1 MGALTSRQHAGVEEV
16 DIPSNS
22 VYRYPPKSGS
32 YFASHFIMGGEKF
45 DSTHPEGYLFGENS
59 DLNFLG
65 NRPVTFPYA
74 APPPQEPVKTLRSLV
89 NIRKDTLRLVKCAE
103 EVKTPGEEAGRAK
116 VHYNV
121 EFTFDTDARVAI
133 TIYYQATE
141 EFQNGIASYIPK
153 DNSLQSETVHYKR
166 GVCQQF
172 CLPSHTVDP
181 SEWAEEELGFDLDRE
196 VYPLVVHAV
205 VDEGDEYFGHCHVLL
220 GTFEKHTDGT
230 FCVKPLKQKQV
241 VDGVSYLLQEI
252 YGIENKYNTQDSKVA
267 EDEVS
272 DNSAECVV
280 CLSDV
285 RDTLILPCRHL
296 CLCNTCADTLRYQA
310 NNCPIC
316 RLPFRALLQIRAMR
330 KKLGPL
336 SPTSFNPIISSQ
348 TSDSEEHSSS
358 ENIPPGYEV
367 VSLLE
372 ALNGPLTPSPAVPA
386 LHVLGD
392 GHLSGMLP
400 SYGSDGHL
408 PPVRTLS
415 PLDRLSDCSSQGI
428 KLKKSLS
435 KSVSQNSSV
444 LHEEEDERSCS
455 DSETQ
460 LSQRPSAQ
468 HLEEECGVTPES
480 ENLTL
485 SSSGAIDQSSC
496 TGTPL
501 SSTISSPE
509 GTRGSGSNCTFFF
522 SAQSS
527 ALLTAPPEGLR
538 AGRLIPKLHENQA
551 PLRGRGVLLTAAGRA
566 HLTPGPAIMGSLNAE
581 SGTSGSLLPG
591 LSSELENVKEQNL
604 GTPETYTFVGKG
616 VARPPWSPTGRAS
629 TGRPLGSS
637 VSNQKPCL
645 TSSLLPS
652 TPVSTDPASSSLA
665 QSVMSMVSSQS
676 QHSQISTDTVSSM
689 SGSYIAPGTEEEGEA
704 LPSPRAA
711 SGAPSEEGE
720 VMPSSSPDSNFV
732 GLAAEEQD
740 AEGNDVIEE
749 EDGSPTQEDGTWQ
762 ADDNVVSRRNTQ
774 RRRLSSGSLDDP
786 EDRPCVWGPLAV

>member
-65 NRPVTFPYA
+65 NRPVAFPYA
-74 APPPQEPVKTLRSLV
+74 APPPQEPVKTLRSLI

-103 EVKTPGEEAGRAK
+103 EVKTPGEEASRAK

-141 EFQNGIASYIPK
+141 EFQNGIASYIPR

-205 VDEGDEYFGHCHVLL
+205 VDEGDGN
-220 GTFEKHTDGT
+220 GTFCLLLLYTLPFCGHTDGT

-444 LHEEEDERSCS
+444 LHEEDDERSCS
-455 DSETQ
+455 ESDTQ
-460 LSQRPSAQ
+460 LSQRPS
-468 HLEEECGVTPES
+468 ECDVTPES

-509 GTRGSGSNCTFFF
+509 
-522 SAQSS
+522 
-527 ALLTAPPEGLR
+527 
-538 AGRLIPKLHENQA
+538 
-551 PLRGRGVLLTAAGRA
+551 
-566 HLTPGPAIMGSLNAE
+566 
-581 SGTSGSLLPG
+581 
-591 LSSELENVKEQNL
+591 
-604 GTPETYTFVGKG
+604 
-616 VARPPWSPTGRAS
+616 
-629 TGRPLGSS
+629 
-637 VSNQKPCL
+637 
-645 TSSLLPS
+645 
-652 TPVSTDPASSSLA
+652 DPASSSLA

-704 LPSPRAA
+704 LPSPQAA
-711 SGAPSEEGE
+711 SRAPSEEAEVREEHSDCLCCFVRCTCIQSSQRTCAFLGMECDNNNDFGIASVKALDNKLCPEVCLPGE
-720 VMPSSSPDSNFV
+720 WQLLNMNLVGDAPLLAPLLSPWDTHLLPCPSCKKAWAVLGRWKPD
-732 GLAAEEQD
+732 A
-740 AEGNDVIEE
+740 
-749 EDGSPTQEDGTWQ
+749 
-762 ADDNVVSRRNTQ
+762 RRK
-774 RRRLSSGSLDDP
+774 
-786 EDRPCVWGPLAV
+786 

>member
-1 MGALTSRQHAGVEEV
+1 
-16 DIPSNS
+16 
-22 VYRYPPKSGS
+22 
-32 YFASHFIMGGEKF
+32 MGGEKF

-65 NRPVTFPYA
+65 SRPVTFPYA
-74 APPPQEPVKTLRSLV
+74 APPPQEPVKTLRSLI

-103 EVKTPGEEAGRAK
+103 EGKGPGEEAGKAR

-121 EFTFDTDARVAI
+121 EFTFDTDVRVAI

-141 EFQNGIASYIPK
+141 EFQNGVASYIPK
-153 DNSLQSETVHYKR
+153 DSSLQSETAHYRR

-181 SEWAEEELGFDLDRE
+181 SEWAEDELGFDLDRE
-196 VYPLVVHAV
+196 VYPLVVQAV

-296 CLCNTCADTLRYQA
+296 CLCNSCADTLRYQA

-336 SPTSFNPIISSQ
+336 SPTSFNPIISPQ

-372 ALNGPLTPSPAVPA
+372 ALNGPLTPSPAVPP

-392 GHLSGMLP
+392 GPLSGTLP

-408 PPVRTLS
+408 PPIRTLS
-415 PLDRLSDCSSQGI
+415 PLDRLSDCSSQGLR
-428 KLKKSLS
+428 LKRSLS
-435 KSVSQNSSV
+435 KSISQNSSV
-444 LHEEEDERSCS
+444 LHEEADEPSCT
-455 DSETQ
+455 DSEGPPA
-460 LSQRPSAQ
+460 QRPAQ
-468 HLEEECGVTPES
+468 HLGEEEGVTPES

-485 SSSGAIDQSSC
+485 SSSGTIGHSSC

-509 GTRGSGSNCTFFF
+509 
-522 SAQSS
+522 
-527 ALLTAPPEGLR
+527 
-538 AGRLIPKLHENQA
+538 
-551 PLRGRGVLLTAAGRA
+551 
-566 HLTPGPAIMGSLNAE
+566 
-581 SGTSGSLLPG
+581 
-591 LSSELENVKEQNL
+591 
-604 GTPETYTFVGKG
+604 
-616 VARPPWSPTGRAS
+616 
-629 TGRPLGSS
+629 
-637 VSNQKPCL
+637 
-645 TSSLLPS
+645 
-652 TPVSTDPASSSLA
+652 DPASSSLA

-689 SGSYIAPGTEEEGEA
+689 SGSYIAPGTEEEGEV
-704 LPSPRAA
+704 LPSPGATSR
-711 SGAPSEEGE
+711 APSEEGE
-720 VMPSSSPDSNFV
+720 AMPGASPDRNFV
-732 GLAAEEQD
+732 GLAEEQD

-749 EDGSPTQEDGTWQ
+749 EDGPPTQEDGRRTC
-762 ADDNVVSRRNTQ
+762 AFLGMECDNNNDFDVASVKA
-774 RRRLSSGSLDDP
+774 LDNKLCSEVHLPAAAP
-786 EDRPCVWGPLAV
+786 ESCPINIEE

>member
-1 MGALTSRQHAGVEEV
+1 MGPAQPRIGAAAPALTRRRCRVRRSAGDAAGGGRRCSAPVPVPGRRAPAEPGPAMGALTSRQNAGVEEV
-16 DIPSNS
+16 DVPANS

-32 YFASHFIMGGEKF
+32 YFANHFIMGGEKF

-65 NRPVTFPYA
+65 NRPVVFPYA
-74 APPPQEPVKTLRSLV
+74 APPPQEPVKTLRSLI
-89 NIRKDTLRLVKCAE
+89 NIRKDTLRLVKCSE
-103 EVKTPGEEAGRAK
+103 EVKTPGEEVSKAK

-133 TIYYQATE
+133 TIYYQASE
-141 EFQNGIASYIPK
+141 EFHNGVASYIPK
-153 DNSLQSETVHYKR
+153 DTSLQSETVHYKR

-172 CLPSHTVDP
+172 CVPSHTVDP
-181 SEWAEEELGFDLDRE
+181 SEWTEEELGFDLDRE
-196 VYPLVVHAV
+196 VFPMVVHAV
-205 VDEGDEYFGHCHVLL
+205 VDEGDEHAGHSHVLL
-220 GTFEKHTDGT
+220 ATFEKHADGT

-372 ALNGPLTPSPAVPA
+372 ALNGPLTPSPGAGPMRM
-386 LHVLGD
+386 LGE
-392 GHLSGMLP
+392 GPPGAGPLP
-400 SYGSDGHL
+400 SYSSTGRL
-408 PPVRTLS
+408 PPLRALS
-415 PLDRLSDCSSQGI
+415 PLERLSECAPAGL
-428 KLKKSLS
+428 KLKKSIS
-435 KSVSQNSSV
+435 KSVSQNSSI
-444 LHEEEDERSCS
+444 LPEEEDEKSCTE
-455 DSETQ
+455 SEPRVPRRK
-460 LSQRPSAQ
+460 SPAR
-468 HLEEECGVTPES
+468 LEEECGMTPES

-509 GTRGSGSNCTFFF
+509 E
-522 SAQSS
+522 A
-527 ALLTAPPEGLR
+527 
-538 AGRLIPKLHENQA
+538 
-551 PLRGRGVLLTAAGRA
+551 
-566 HLTPGPAIMGSLNAE
+566 
-581 SGTSGSLLPG
+581 
-591 LSSELENVKEQNL
+591 
-604 GTPETYTFVGKG
+604 
-616 VARPPWSPTGRAS
+616 
-629 TGRPLGSS
+629 
-637 VSNQKPCL
+637 
-645 TSSLLPS
+645 
-652 TPVSTDPASSSLA
+652 ASSSLA
-665 QSVMSMVSSQS
+665 QSVMSMASSQS
-676 QHSQISTDTVSSM
+676 QHSQISTDTISSM
-689 SGSYIAPGTEEEGEA
+689 SGSYVAPGTEEEGDM
-704 LPSPRAA
+704 LPSPAAA
-711 SGAPSEEGE
+711 SATASDGE
-720 VMPSSSPDSNFV
+720 STPVESPDLNFV
-732 GLAAEEQD
+732 SISAEEHD
-740 AEGNDVIEE
+740 AEVRRGAGSRRSRCDGVPHCADSHCLSVPQGNDVL
-749 EDGSPTQEDGTWQ
+749 EDEDVSPTQEDGPRTG
-762 ADDNVVSRRNTQ
+762 AFLGLRCDNNNDLGIAHVKA
-774 RRRLSSGSLDDP
+774 LDNKLCSEACLP
-786 EDRPCVWGPLAV
+786 AAVPDSCPIDIEE

>member
-65 NRPVTFPYA
+65 NRPVAFPYA
-74 APPPQEPVKTLRSLV
+74 APPPQEPVKTLRSLI
-89 NIRKDTLRLVKCAE
+89 NIRKDTLRLVKCTE
-103 EVKTPGEEAGRAK
+103 EVKTPGEEVSKAK

-153 DNSLQSETVHYKR
+153 DSSLQSETVHYKR

-196 VYPLVVHAV
+196 VYPMVVHAV
-205 VDEGDEYFGHCHVLL
+205 VDEGDEHFGHCHVLL
-220 GTFEKHTDGT
+220 ATFEKHTDGT

-267 EDEVS
+267 EDEVN

-336 SPTSFNPIISSQ
+336 SPTNFNPIISSQ

-358 ENIPPGYEV
+358 ENIPLGYEV

-372 ALNGPLTPSPAVPA
+372 ALNGPLTPSPAAPP

-392 GHLSGMLP
+392 THLSGMLP

-408 PPVRTLS
+408 PPVRTVS
-415 PLDRLSDCSSQGI
+415 PLDRLSDSSSQEL
-428 KLKKSLS
+428 KLKNSFS
-435 KSVSQNSSV
+435 KSVSQNSSM
-444 LHEEEDERSCS
+444 LHKEDDEQSCS
-455 DSETQ
+455 ESEMH
-460 LSQRPSAQ
+460 LSHRQSPHQ
-468 HLEEECGVTPES
+468 LEEECGATPES

-485 SSSGAIDQSSC
+485 SSSGAIGQSSC

-509 GTRGSGSNCTFFF
+509 D
-522 SAQSS
+522 
-527 ALLTAPPEGLR
+527 
-538 AGRLIPKLHENQA
+538 
-551 PLRGRGVLLTAAGRA
+551 
-566 HLTPGPAIMGSLNAE
+566 
-581 SGTSGSLLPG
+581 
-591 LSSELENVKEQNL
+591 
-604 GTPETYTFVGKG
+604 
-616 VARPPWSPTGRAS
+616 
-629 TGRPLGSS
+629 
-637 VSNQKPCL
+637 
-645 TSSLLPS
+645 
-652 TPVSTDPASSSLA
+652 PVSSSLA
-665 QSVMSMVSSQS
+665 QSVMSIASSQS
-676 QHSQISTDTVSSM
+676 QNSQISTDTVSSV
-689 SGSYIAPGTEEEGEA
+689 SGSYIAPGTEEEGDA
-704 LPSPRAA
+704 LPSPLAA

-720 VMPSSSPDSNFV
+720 LMPVESPDTDFV
-732 GLAAEEQD
+732 GVTAEEQD
-740 AEGNDVIEE
+740 AEGNDVLEE
-749 EDGSPTQEDGTWQ
+749 EDGSPTQEDGQRTCAFLGMECDNNNDIDIAVVKTLDNKLCSEVCLPGTWQ
-762 ADDNVVSRRNTQ
+762 VDNNAISCRNSQ
-774 RRRLSSGSLDDP
+774 CWHLSSSSLEDP
-786 EDRPCVWGPLAV
+786 ENEPCGRGSMAI

>member
-1 MGALTSRQHAGVEEV
+1 
-16 DIPSNS
+16 
-22 VYRYPPKSGS
+22 GS
-32 YFASHFIMGGEKF
+32 YFANHFIMGGEKF

-65 NRPVTFPYA
+65 NRPVVFPYA
-74 APPPQEPVKTLRSLV
+74 APPPQEPVKTLRSLI
-89 NIRKDTLRLVKCAE
+89 NIRKDTLRLVKCSE
-103 EVKTPGEEAGRAK
+103 EVKTPGEEVSKAK

-133 TIYYQATE
+133 TIYYQASE
-141 EFQNGIASYIPK
+141 EFHNGMVSAPDSVLSPWDSYIPR

-172 CLPSHTVDP
+172 CVPSHTVDP
-181 SEWAEEELGFDLDRE
+181 SEWSEEELGFDLDRE
-196 VYPLVVHAV
+196 VYPMVVHAV
-205 VDEGDEYFGHCHVLL
+205 VDEGEEHTGHCHVLL
-220 GTFEKHTDGT
+220 ATFEKHSDGT

-336 SPTSFNPIISSQ
+336 SPTSFNPIIASQ

-372 ALNGPLTPSPAVPA
+372 ALNGPLTPSPAA
-386 LHVLGD
+386 LPLRVLGD
-392 GHLSGMLP
+392 PAGAGTLP
-400 SYGSDGHL
+400 SYGSDGPL
-408 PPVRTLS
+408 PPLRTLS
-415 PLDRLSDCSSQGI
+415 PLERLPDCGPPGL
-428 KLKKSLS
+428 KLKKGLS
-435 KSVSQNSSV
+435 KSVSQNSSI
-444 LHEEEDERSCS
+444 LPEEEDEKSCTESELRVSRRRSPA
-455 DSETQ
+455 
-460 LSQRPSAQ
+460 RR
-468 HLEEECGVTPES
+468 EEECGATPES

-509 GTRGSGSNCTFFF
+509 
-522 SAQSS
+522 
-527 ALLTAPPEGLR
+527 E
-538 AGRLIPKLHENQA
+538 
-551 PLRGRGVLLTAAGRA
+551 
-566 HLTPGPAIMGSLNAE
+566 
-581 SGTSGSLLPG
+581 
-591 LSSELENVKEQNL
+591 
-604 GTPETYTFVGKG
+604 
-616 VARPPWSPTGRAS
+616 
-629 TGRPLGSS
+629 
-637 VSNQKPCL
+637 
-645 TSSLLPS
+645 
-652 TPVSTDPASSSLA
+652 PVSSSLA
-665 QSVMSMVSSQS
+665 QSVMSMASSQS
-676 QHSQISTDTVSSM
+676 QHSQLSTDTVSSM
-689 SGSYIAPGTEEEGEA
+689 SGSYIAPGTEEEEEEGDM
-704 LPSPRAA
+704 LPAAA
-711 SGAPSEEGE
+711 SATASDAESTPVE
-720 VMPSSSPDSNFV
+720 SPDINFV
-732 GLAAEEQD
+732 SISAEERD
-740 AEGNDVIEE
+740 AEGNDVL
-749 EDGSPTQEDGTWQ
+749 EDEDASPTQEDGPRTG
-762 ADDNVVSRRNTQ
+762 AFLGLRCDNNNDLGIAHVKA
-774 RRRLSSGSLDDP
+774 LDNKLCSEACLP
-786 EDRPCVWGPLAV
+786 GEWPSAEHELGVGGTVPLFPAS

>member
-1 MGALTSRQHAGVEEV
+1 MGALTSRQNAGVEEV
-16 DIPSNS
+16 DIPANS

-32 YFASHFIMGGEKF
+32 YFANHFIMGGEKF

-65 NRPVTFPYA
+65 TRPVVFPYA
-74 APPPQEPVKTLRSLV
+74 APPPQEPVKTLRSLI
-89 NIRKDTLRLVKCAE
+89 NIRKDTLRLVKCSE
-103 EVKTPGEEAGRAK
+103 EVKTPGEEVSKAK

-141 EFQNGIASYIPK
+141 EFQNGVASYTPK

-172 CLPSHTVDP
+172 CVPSHTIAP
-181 SEWAEEELGFDLDRE
+181 SEWSEEELGFDLDRE
-196 VYPLVVHAV
+196 VYPMVVQAV
-205 VDEGDEYFGHCHVLL
+205 VDEGEEHSGHCHVLL
-220 GTFEKHTDGT
+220 ATFEKHSDGT

-252 YGIENKYNTQDSKVA
+252 YGIENKYNTRDSKVA

-296 CLCNTCADTLRYQA
+296 CLCSTCADTLRYQA

-336 SPTSFNPIISSQ
+336 SPTSFNPIIAPQ

-372 ALNGPLTPSPAVPA
+372 ALNGPLTPSPAA
-386 LHVLGD
+386 LHPRALGHPP
-392 GHLSGMLP
+392 GVGTLP
-400 SYGSDGHL
+400 SYGTDGPPPPLRALAPLERL
-408 PPVRTLS
+408 P
-415 PLDRLSDCSSQGI
+415 DCGPPGLR
-428 KLKKSLS
+428 LKKSIS
-435 KSVSQNSSV
+435 KSISQNSSI
-444 LHEEEDERSCS
+444 LPEEEDEKSCTESELTVSRRRSPA
-455 DSETQ
+455 
-460 LSQRPSAQ
+460 R
-468 HLEEECGVTPES
+468 HEEECGATPES

-509 GTRGSGSNCTFFF
+509 
-522 SAQSS
+522 
-527 ALLTAPPEGLR
+527 E
-538 AGRLIPKLHENQA
+538 
-551 PLRGRGVLLTAAGRA
+551 
-566 HLTPGPAIMGSLNAE
+566 
-581 SGTSGSLLPG
+581 
-591 LSSELENVKEQNL
+591 
-604 GTPETYTFVGKG
+604 
-616 VARPPWSPTGRAS
+616 
-629 TGRPLGSS
+629 
-637 VSNQKPCL
+637 
-645 TSSLLPS
+645 
-652 TPVSTDPASSSLA
+652 PVSSSLA
-665 QSVMSMVSSQS
+665 QSVMSMASSQS
-676 QHSQISTDTVSSM
+676 QHSQLSTDTMSSM
-689 SGSYIAPGTEEEGEA
+689 SGSYIAPGTEEEEEEEEEGDM
-704 LPSPRAA
+704 LPSPTAA
-711 SGAPSEEGE
+711 SATASDGE
-720 VMPSSSPDSNFV
+720 STPVESPDLNFV
-732 GLAAEEQD
+732 SISAEERD
-740 AEGNDVIEE
+740 AEGNDVL
-749 EDGSPTQEDGTWQ
+749 EDEDASPTQEDGPRTG
-762 ADDNVVSRRNTQ
+762 AFLGLRCDNNNDTGIAHVKA
-774 RRRLSSGSLDDP
+774 LDNKLCSEACLP
-786 EDRPCVWGPLAV
+786 AAVPDSCPINIEE

>member
-1 MGALTSRQHAGVEEV
+1 MR
-16 DIPSNS
+16 
-22 VYRYPPKSGS
+22 S
-32 YFASHFIMGGEKF
+32 YFANHFIMGGEKF

-65 NRPVTFPYA
+65 NRPVVFPYA
-74 APPPQEPVKTLRSLV
+74 APPPQEPVKTLRSLI
-89 NIRKDTLRLVKCAE
+89 NIRKDTLRLVKCSE
-103 EVKTPGEEAGRAK
+103 EVKTPGEEVSKAK

-121 EFTFDTDARVAI
+121 EFTFDTDTRVAI

-141 EFQNGIASYIPK
+141 EFHNGVASYTPR

-172 CLPSHTVDP
+172 CVPSHTIDP
-181 SEWAEEELGFDLDRE
+181 SEWSEEELGFDLDRE
-196 VYPLVVHAV
+196 VYPMVVQAV
-205 VDEGDEYFGHCHVLL
+205 VDEGEEHSGHCHVLL
-220 GTFEKHTDGT
+220 ATFEKHSDGT

-336 SPTSFNPIISSQ
+336 SPTSFNPIIASQ

-372 ALNGPLTPSPAVPA
+372 ALNGPLTPSPAA
-386 LHVLGD
+386 LPLRALGD
-392 GHLSGMLP
+392 PPGVGTLP
-400 SYGSDGHL
+400 SYGSDGPL
-408 PPVRTLS
+408 PPLRALS
-415 PLDRLSDCSSQGI
+415 PLERLPDCGPPGL
-428 KLKKSLS
+428 KLKKSIS
-435 KSVSQNSSV
+435 KSISQNSSI
-444 LHEEEDERSCS
+444 LPEEEDEKSCTESELRVSRRRSPARC
-455 DSETQ
+455 
-460 LSQRPSAQ
+460 
-468 HLEEECGVTPES
+468 EEECGATPES

-509 GTRGSGSNCTFFF
+509 
-522 SAQSS
+522 
-527 ALLTAPPEGLR
+527 E
-538 AGRLIPKLHENQA
+538 
-551 PLRGRGVLLTAAGRA
+551 
-566 HLTPGPAIMGSLNAE
+566 
-581 SGTSGSLLPG
+581 
-591 LSSELENVKEQNL
+591 
-604 GTPETYTFVGKG
+604 
-616 VARPPWSPTGRAS
+616 
-629 TGRPLGSS
+629 
-637 VSNQKPCL
+637 
-645 TSSLLPS
+645 
-652 TPVSTDPASSSLA
+652 PVSSSLA
-665 QSVMSMVSSQS
+665 QSVMSMASSQS
-676 QHSQISTDTVSSM
+676 QHSQLSTDTVSSM
-689 SGSYIAPGTEEEGEA
+689 SGSYIAPGTEEEEEEEEGDV
-704 LPSPRAA
+704 LPSPEAA
-711 SGAPSEEGE
+711 SATASDGE
-720 VMPSSSPDSNFV
+720 STPVESPDLNFV
-732 GLAAEEQD
+732 SISAEERD
-740 AEGNDVIEE
+740 AEGNDVL
-749 EDGSPTQEDGTWQ
+749 EDEDASPTQEDGPRTG
-762 ADDNVVSRRNTQ
+762 AFLGLRCDNNNDVGIAHVRALDNKLCSEACLPGSSVCVKVHVRSVPTRFSSPTLVPLPCPELPKGDKCIEDLWPLCGRGQ
-774 RRRLSSGSLDDP
+774 WAGDPPQPCRLSFLNLCVGKRAKKPRPHPPWGLHQYICGQAGSNSAPALPLQLTLWQVPDLQQVLESQESG
-786 EDRPCVWGPLAV
+786 